1 MAKYINLKFE
11 PSVGTAF
18 DYLINV
24 EDVIITIDTNG
35 KMVLSSGHDVP
46 FPLAVGFGDENTA
59 EQLMRKY
66 INDLSL
72 AAIQRAGNEYFIPA
86 TDSPVTISAFS

>member
-24 EDVIITIDTNG
+24 EDVITIDVSGNV
-35 KMVLSSGHDVP
+35 VLSSGHSVP
-46 FPLAVGFGDENTA
+46 FPLAVGVGDENTA

-66 INDLSL
+66 ITDLSV